1 MIYLDSF
8 HSTPHIKKIIYHY
21 FSKLKKDCFFFID
34 DISWLPYVKDNYRN
48 NFNCEINNKETFYML
63 LEILR
68 SNRENVDIY
77 FSFIGSGMCKIVKK
91 YSILNK
97 NKKFYLEPLQ

>member
-1 MIYLDSF
+1 MVTLR
-8 HSTPHIKKIIYHY
+8 
-21 FSKLKKDCFFFID
+21 
-34 DISWLPYVKDNYRN
+34 KDNYRN

-91 YSILNK
+91 NNSILNK
-97 NKKFYLEPLQ
+97 NKKILSRTLTVKNFLRKFLLNKMKIIEFLGKVMRENISI